1 LQSGVVSEF
10 ELDPQ
15 LRGAAGFGW
24 DAHAPS
30 TVDESDA
37 VVLARQEYQRLT

>member
-15 LRGAAGFGW
+15 IRGAAGFGW
-24 DAHAPS
+24 DAHTPS

-37 VVLARQEYQRLT
+37 VVIAGQGYQRRT